1 MQALIEGIH
10 AFKTRPDVAR
20 AVLRESNSDAEVI
33 GPLYERLSKSFRDF
47 PTPEPRG
54 IQNVIDALPTPK
66 AKGAKAEDFIDATLM
81 EEIRKSGFVDRL
93 SGK

>member
-1 MQALIEGIH
+1 MNGCRNRFAI
-10 AFKTRPDVAR
+10 
-20 AVLRESNSDAEVI
+20 
-33 GPLYERLSKSFRDF
+33 F

-81 EEIRKSGFVDRL
+81 EEIRAGGLMERL
-93 SGK
+93 NRKGS